1 MRKFVYIFFSAV
13 YNEIL
18 YSVKPTEV
26 KMTALE
32 KKIVQILKADSRY
45 THEEIANMLAVSV
58 EEVTETVR
66 SLEDRGV
73 IVKYTAIIN
82 TEKTGEDYID
92 ALIEVKVTP
101 QARSGFDAIAE
112 EIYKFPEVKAV
123 YLVSGTYDLAITLE
137 SKTARDVSMFVSE
150 RLSTIDSVIGTTT
163 HFIMKQ
169 YKESGVIMSGD
180 EAAKRM
186 AVHE

>member
-1 MRKFVYIFFSAV
+1 
-13 YNEIL
+13 
-18 YSVKPTEV
+18 
-26 KMTALE
+26 MTALE
-32 KKIVQILKADSRY
+32 KKIVQLLKADSRY
-45 THEEIANMLAVSV
+45 THAQIATLLGIPVKDV
-58 EEVTETVR
+58 ENTVR
-66 SLEDRGV
+66 SLEERGV

-82 TEKTGEDYID
+82 TEKTGEDFID

-137 SKTARDVSMFVSE
+137 SKTARDVSLFVSE

-180 EAAKRM
+180 DSAKRM

>member
-1 MRKFVYIFFSAV
+1 M
-13 YNEIL
+13 
-18 YSVKPTEV
+18 TE
-26 KMTALE
+26 LE
-32 KKIVQILKADSRY
+32 KKIVQLLKADSRY
-45 THEEIANMLAVSV
+45 THAELARMLGESEKDVSAAIA
-58 EEVTETVR
+58 
-66 SLEDRGV
+66 SLEERGV

-137 SKTARDVSMFVSE
+137 SKTARDVSLFVSE
-150 RLSTIDSVIGTTT
+150 RLSTIDCVIGTTT

-169 YKESGVIMSGD
+169 YKESGVIMNG
-180 EAAKRM
+180 ECGGKRL
-186 AVHE
+186 AVHV

>member
-1 MRKFVYIFFSAV
+1 MTIWLSFLISHFFPLSPLS
-13 YNEIL
+13 EGEG
-18 YSVKPTEV
+18 SG
-26 KMTALE
+26 
-32 KKIVQILKADSRY
+32 
-45 THEEIANMLAVSV
+45 
-58 EEVTETVR
+58 VR
-66 SLEDRGV
+66 LFF

-82 TEKTGEDYID
+82 TERTGEDFID

-101 QARSGFDAIAE
+101 QARSGFDSIAE

-137 SKTARDVSMFVSE
+137 SKTARDVSLFVSE

-163 HFIMKQ
+163 HFIRKQ
-169 YKESGVIMSGD
+169 YKESGVIMNGEDST
-180 EAAKRM
+180 KRM

>member
-1 MRKFVYIFFSAV
+1 MKLVTSADGRAKFIGGT
-13 YNEIL
+13 
-18 YSVKPTEV
+18 K

-32 KKIVQILKADSRY
+32 KKIIQLLKADSRY
-45 THEEIANMLAVSV
+45 THSQIASMLGSTEKEVSDA
-58 EEVTETVR
+58 VR
-66 SLEDRGV
+66 SLEDSGV

-101 QARSGFDAIAE
+101 QARSGFDSIAE

-137 SKTARDVSMFVSE
+137 SKTARDVSLFVSE
-150 RLSTIDSVIGTTT
+150 RLSTIESVIGTTT

-169 YKESGVIMSGD
+169 YKESGVIMNGD
-180 EAAKRM
+180 DSAKRM

>member
-1 MRKFVYIFFSAV
+1 
-13 YNEIL
+13 
-18 YSVKPTEV
+18 
-26 KMTALE
+26 MTALE

-45 THEEIANMLAVSV
+45 THAEIAKMLGESEAAVHNAV
-58 EEVTETVR
+58 KNLEE
-66 SLEDRGV
+66 SGV

-82 TEKTGEDYID
+82 TEKTGEDFID

-101 QARSGFDAIAE
+101 QARSGFDSIAE

-150 RLSTIDSVIGTTT
+150 RLSTIESVIGTTT

-169 YKESGVIMSGD
+169 YKESGVIMNGEDST
-180 EAAKRM
+180 KRM
-186 AVHE
+186 AVHA

>member
-1 MRKFVYIFFSAV
+1 
-13 YNEIL
+13 
-18 YSVKPTEV
+18 
-26 KMTALE
+26 MTDLE
-32 KKIVQILKADSRY
+32 KKIVQLLKSDSRY
-45 THEEIANMLAVSV
+45 THAEIARLLGAEEAEVSATV
-58 EEVTETVR
+58 AALEE
-66 SLEDRGV
+66 RGV

-137 SKTARDVSMFVSE
+137 SKTARDVSLFVSE
-150 RLSTIDSVIGTTT
+150 RLSTIDCVIGTTT

-169 YKESGVIMSGD
+169 YKESGVIMNG
-180 EAAKRM
+180 EGGVKRL
-186 AVHE
+186 AVHA

>member
-1 MRKFVYIFFSAV
+1 MKTKIVYTDFLLC
-13 YNEIL
+13 YNIKNLKEGD
-18 YSVKPTEV
+18 T
-26 KMTALE
+26 MTNLE
-32 KKIVQILKADSRY
+32 KRIVQLLKADSRY
-45 THEEIANMLAVSV
+45 THAEIATMLG
-58 EEVTETVR
+58 ETTETVTDTVNR
-66 SLEDRGV
+66 LENSGI
-73 IVKYTAIIN
+73 IVKYTTIIN
-82 TEKTGEDYID
+82 TEKTGEDFID

-150 RLSTIDSVIGTTT
+150 RLATIDSVIGTTT

-169 YKESGVIMSGD
+169 YKESGVIMNGEDS
-180 EAAKRM
+180 KRL